1 MPLKRRLAKEELKL
15 DCEWGSCQE
24 SFSRMEN
31 LCKHAES
38 HLGASDMPEEDE
50 DEAEGNECL
59 MCVFQ
64 PLPRLTYYAVMNVI
78 SDEAPYFYSI
88 FIFLFFFCA
97 VCLNL

>member
-1 MPLKRRLAKEELKL
+1 
-15 DCEWGSCQE
+15 
-24 SFSRMEN
+24 MEN

-64 PLPRLTYYAVMNVI
+64 ALPRLKYYAVINVI
-78 SDEAPYFYSI
+78 SDEVPYFYFYI
-88 FIFLFFFCA
+88 FFIFSA
-97 VCLNL
+97 IV